1 MDRVKVTLDN
11 REYVI
16 LPRSEYD
23 RLTERAKAADLPPLP
38 KADRSGVVPALEYGR
53 ASLARKIIA
62 RRAEAGIN
70 QRELATL
77 AGIAFEQ
84 LNRIERGK
92 VTPTLATVAAIERG
106 FSKAVR
112 AGLRHRES
120 AAKAKRK

>member
-38 KADRSGVVPALEYGR
+38 KAGRGGTVPAIEYGR

-62 RRAEAGIN
+62 RRAEAGLN
-70 QRELATL
+70 QRELAAL

-92 VTPTLATVAAIERG
+92 VTPTLGTIGSIERG
-106 FSKAVR
+106 FRKAQ
-112 AGLRHRES
+112 GL
-120 AAKAKRK
+120 KKRDR

>member
-16 LPRSEYD
+16 MSRTEFE
-23 RLTERAKAADLPPLP
+23 RLAERAKAADLPPLP
-38 KADRSGVVPALEYGR
+38 KSGRRRTVPAIEYGR

-62 RRAEAGIN
+62 RRAEAGLN
-70 QRELATL
+70 QRELAAL

-92 VTPTLATVAAIERG
+92 VTPTLRTIESIERG
-106 FSKAVR
+106 FIKAQGV
-112 AGLRHRES
+112 
-120 AAKAKRK
+120 KKRNR